1 MQSLYI
7 PKERVERLKKD
18 KSIAER
24 IEKQC
29 KCKMR
34 IVDDIIEV
42 SGDAFDEFSAKN
54 VIQAFGRGFDIETAC
69 LLLNDDHYFATIDLG
84 QVFGSDKRI
93 QQIKARVIGI
103 GGKTKKYIEGVSQV
117 KLSIYGESVSF
128 IGTTS
133 AISEAQAA
141 VNTLIEGGTHR
152 LAYLRMETAHRKD
165 RDEARAAAFKAI

>member
-54 VIQAFGRGFDIETAC
+54 IIYAFGRGFDIETHA
-69 LLLNDDHYFATIDLG
+69 
-84 QVFGSDKRI
+84 
-93 QQIKARVIGI
+93 
-103 GGKTKKYIEGVSQV
+103 
-117 KLSIYGESVSF
+117 
-128 IGTTS
+128 
-133 AISEAQAA
+133 
-141 VNTLIEGGTHR
+141 
-152 LAYLRMETAHRKD
+152 
-165 RDEARAAAFKAI
+165 

>member
-7 PKERVERLKKD
+7 PKERVDRMRKD

-29 KCKMR
+29 KCKIR
-34 IVDDIIEV
+34 IVDDAIEID
-42 SGDAFDEFSAKN
+42 GDAFGEFSTRN
-54 VIQAFGRGFDIETAC
+54 VVQAFGRGFDVDTAC
-69 LLLNDDHYFATIDLG
+69 LLLKDDYYFATIDLG
-84 QVFGSDKRI
+84 QAFGSDKRI
-93 QQIKARVIGI
+93 QQVKARIIGI
-103 GGKTKKYIEGVSQV
+103 GGKTKKYIEGVSQA

-133 AISEAQAA
+133 AINEAQAA

-152 LAYLRMETAHRKD
+152 IAYLRMETAHRRYK
-165 RDEARAAAFKAI
+165 DEARAAAFEVP